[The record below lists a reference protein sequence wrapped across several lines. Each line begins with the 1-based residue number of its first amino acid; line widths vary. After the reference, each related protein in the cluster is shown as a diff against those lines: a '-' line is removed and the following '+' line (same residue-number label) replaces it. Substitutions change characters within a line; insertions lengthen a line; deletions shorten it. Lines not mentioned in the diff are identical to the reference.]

1 MSSLLWI
8 ILTLTCH
15 LIHSVLYYARVLQA
29 SQSEQIFDFVRL
41 LIARV
46 YDNQQILTRCFVKT
60 GKRTKENVALPGLPN
75 INHFNK

>member
-1 MSSLLWI
+1 M
-8 ILTLTCH
+8 
-15 LIHSVLYYARVLQA
+15 IHSVFYDARVLQA
-29 SQSEQIFDFVRL
+29 SQNEQIFAFVRL

-46 YDNQQILTRCFVKT
+46 YDKQQILTRCFVEK